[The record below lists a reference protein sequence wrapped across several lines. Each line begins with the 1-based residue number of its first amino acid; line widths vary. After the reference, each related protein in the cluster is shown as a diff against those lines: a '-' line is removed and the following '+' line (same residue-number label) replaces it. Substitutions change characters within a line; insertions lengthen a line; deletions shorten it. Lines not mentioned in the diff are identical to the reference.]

1 MAILASF
8 GFCPVWSSVAYNLR
22 RQYRENQAKQP
33 WSLLNVNWLPR
44 SLRLP
49 TGCLSFAVVVQLPE
63 RTEMAID
70 IGHYLIVSPLSD
82 NIACSYALLLRRF
95 FSRHSLFLGWLLRVD
110 LIKWVSNV
118 RLYIRPSTKRF
129 FDFNKIWYIGRDRW
143 VMHDGMQYDPIQG
156 QDQGHDSRSL
166 QSRKSGHF

>member
-1 MAILASF
+1 MVISGLQFTSSVSRKSSETAMVTTKRELTA
-8 GFCPVWSSVAYNLR
+8 PVFEAAYWLPIICRGRPITGKDRNGHRHRTLSNRFAVIRQYRLFICSSVA
-22 RQYRENQAKQP
+22 
-33 WSLLNVNWLPR
+33 S
-44 SLRLP
+44 
-49 TGCLSFAVVVQLPE
+49 
-63 RTEMAID
+63 I
-70 IGHYLIVSPLSD
+70 
-82 NIACSYALLLRRF
+82 